1 LEHILKNL
9 KLTRA
14 FNSNNVYEDKG
25 RLEIYIKVGSKGE
38 RGTSEKE
45 RMVWREDKVYLVL
58 LNYI

>member
-1 LEHILKNL
+1 L

-25 RLEIYIKVGSKGE
+25 RLEEYIKVGSKGE